1 MLVRRRV
8 CRAAPVRPG
17 GLGQT
22 TDTEELERE
31 TTEAEEPRQAAG
43 QALDVDTLS
52 GAPVSYQDVLADPD
66 NLELNLRFARTQV
79 AQGNVR
85 GAAATLERILLIDPD
100 WGTASSPPR
109 RSRRT

>member
-1 MLVRRRV
+1 MKSCWFV
-8 CRAAPVRPG
+8 AAFA
-17 GLGQT
+17 GLLLFAPAGWAQT
-22 TDTEELERE
+22 TDTDELERE
-31 TTEAEEPRQAAG
+31 TTEAEEARQAAG

-85 GAAATLERILLIDPD
+85 GAAAPSS
-100 WGTASSPPR
+100 ASC
-109 RSRRT
+109 